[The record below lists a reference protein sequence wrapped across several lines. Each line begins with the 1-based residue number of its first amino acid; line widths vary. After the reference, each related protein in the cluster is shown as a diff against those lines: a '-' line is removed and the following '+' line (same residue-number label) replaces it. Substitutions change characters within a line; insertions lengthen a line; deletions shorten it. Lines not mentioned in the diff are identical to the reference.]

1 MQREGGRPS
10 HGRRSEVAKE
20 GERPAG
26 DAKWK
31 TSVSGRDAR
40 ERRSASCT
48 RLGSASNNARES
60 HGSRSADVRLATER
74 YLEYPFHG
82 FCECVR
88 RRWNRDQTNELQIAF
103 FLRLILS
110 RFRIRTRGCN
120 VRCFLRLTK
129 VEFHETNEK
138 TIRPRRLSTS
148 TYQSH
153 RRYRNLQDTVY
164 KGEKKFAQSMMGSWF
179 HGSVSRDTKA
189 YAAIHQAWPV
199 KRPGTLIG
207 ALQGQLMHLKRT
219 KPVTETR
226 GSLPRKKARSRSHKS
241 RSNRMIAMLLAD
253 YARVLSVVAR
263 REQMTRLRTRGYLVA
278 IVRKCQQNFY
288 SGMIGR
294 IVVFVWCDSSMSIRI

>member
-10 HGRRSEVAKE
+10 RGRRSEVAKE
-20 GERPAG
+20 GEHPAG

-88 RRWNRDQTNELQIAF
+88 RRWNRDRTNELQIAF

-120 VRCFLRLTK
+120 VRCFLRPTK
-129 VEFHETNEK
+129 VEFDETNEK
-138 TIRPRRLSTS
+138 TTRVARKKFFVIFVSSDMETFIAHYRPRRINLIDDIETYKTPYIKVRKNSRNQWWEAGSTEAYRE
-148 TYQSH
+148 TPRH
-153 RRYRNLQDTVY
+153 TRRYIKRGQWSDQERWLARCKV
-164 KGEKKFAQSMMGSWF
+164 SWC
-179 HGSVSRDTKA
+179 T
-189 YAAIHQAWPV
+189 WN
-199 KRPGTLIG
+199 
-207 ALQGQLMHLKRT
+207 
-219 KPVTETR
+219 E
-226 GSLPRKKARSRSHKS
+226 RSRWLRRVEVCHERRHDRDRINPGQIERSPCFS
-241 RSNRMIAMLLAD
+241 RITRPSYRSSLEGNKW
-253 YARVLSVVAR
+253 RVFVH
-263 REQMTRLRTRGYLVA
+263 VA
-278 IVRKCQQNFY
+278 I
-288 SGMIGR
+288 S
-294 IVVFVWCDSSMSIRI
+294 

>member
-10 HGRRSEVAKE
+10 RGRRSEVAKE

-110 RFRIRTRGCN
+110 RFPIRTDGCN
-120 VRCFLRLTK
+120 VRCFLGLTK
-129 VEFHETNEK
+129 IEFDETNEK
-138 TIRPRRLSTS
+138 TRR
-148 TYQSH
+148 
-153 RRYRNLQDTVY
+153 DAV
-164 KGEKKFAQSMMGSWF
+164 KG
-179 HGSVSRDTKA
+179 
-189 YAAIHQAWPV
+189 P
-199 KRPGTLIG
+199 L
-207 ALQGQLMHLKRT
+207 
-219 KPVTETR
+219 
-226 GSLPRKKARSRSHKS
+226 
-241 RSNRMIAMLLAD
+241 
-253 YARVLSVVAR
+253 
-263 REQMTRLRTRGYLVA
+263 
-278 IVRKCQQNFY
+278 
-288 SGMIGR
+288 
-294 IVVFVWCDSSMSIRI
+294 